1 MTLHSV
7 IVDDEELART
17 RLRKLLEEHDDVEVM
32 GEAGSGGEAVQA
44 IDSHRPD
51 LVFLDIEMPDFDGFE
66 VLRRLTHKPAVI
78 FTTGYDRYA
87 VKAFEAA
94 GIDYLLKPI
103 EPEQLARAVQKVPR
117 VRDAGANGDDFEK
130 RVEALL
136 RSWRIHPS
144 PKTFLQRIAVR
155 LGERILLIDVQDITH
170 FYAHDKYV
178 FGRTAG
184 GKEYTLSQTIAE
196 LEEQLDPQQFAR
208 VHRATIV
215 NVRHIKEIQVWF
227 GGKYRLL
234 LADKEASQVVVSKNM
249 AKKLKNVIPF

>member
-1 MTLHSV
+1 MTLQSV
-7 IVDDEELART
+7 IVDDEELARA
-17 RLRKLLEEHDDVEVM
+17 RLRKLLDEHDEVEVVE
-32 GEAGSGGEAVQA
+32 EAGSGGAAVQA
-44 IDSHRPD
+44 IETHQPD

-117 VRDAGANGDDFEK
+117 VRAAGSGDDFEK

-144 PKTFLQRIAVR
+144 PKTYLQRIAVR
-155 LGERILLIDVQDITH
+155 LGERILLVDVQDVTH

-178 FGRTAG
+178 FARTAA
-184 GKEYTLSQTIAE
+184 GKEYTLSQTITE

-215 NVRHIKEIQVWF
+215 NVRHVKEIQVWF
-227 GGKYRLL
+227 GGKYRLV